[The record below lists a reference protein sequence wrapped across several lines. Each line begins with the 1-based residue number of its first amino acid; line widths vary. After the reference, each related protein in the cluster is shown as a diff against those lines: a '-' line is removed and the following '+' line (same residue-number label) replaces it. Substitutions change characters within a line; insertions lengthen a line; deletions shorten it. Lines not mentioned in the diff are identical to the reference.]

1 MSKVYF
7 SKSIDKIIDQVDMS
21 ALGNKVAIKVHFGEK
36 GCTTFLNSEYAR
48 KAYDKLISA
57 GKEAIL
63 VECNVLYKGSRT
75 NSTDHIKTAREHGFD
90 MPIDILDGEYG
101 QEFVEMDGCK
111 IGKGLEKYDS
121 MIVLSHFKGHMETGF
136 GGAIKNIGMGLGSR
150 AGKLD
155 MHSSVRPSIGSKCI
169 GCGVC
174 AAHCNAGAISIQDG
188 KASIDKGKCEGCAI
202 CIAYCNSNAIL
213 IPWEGRTAEG
223 VQKKVAEYA
232 AAVLKIIPKTLYINV
247 LENITE
253 YCDCMGVEQK
263 PFMPDVGIV
272 YSGDIVAI
280 EKASLDL
287 ADKISEGKF
296 KSINMIDKDKQIE
309 FVSNLGLG
317 EGEYELIKI

>member
-7 SKSIDKIIDQVDMS
+7 SKNIARIVDQIDLS
-21 ALGNKVAIKVHFGEK
+21 ALGNKVAIKVHFGEQ
-36 GCTTFLNSEYAR
+36 GCTTFLNSDYAR
-48 KAYDKLISA
+48 KVYDKITSA
-57 GKEAIL
+57 GKEANL

-75 NSTDHIKTAREHGFD
+75 NSTDHIRTARKHGFD

-101 QEFVEMDGCK
+101 EEFIEVDGCK
-111 IGKGLEKYDS
+111 IGKGVKRYDS

-169 GCGVC
+169 GCGIC
-174 AAHCNAGAISIQDG
+174 AAHCNAGAITVQNKKAIIDQD
-188 KASIDKGKCEGCAI
+188 KCEGCAI

-213 IPWEGRTAEG
+213 IPWAGRTAEG

-247 LENITE
+247 LEKITE
-253 YCDCMGVEQK
+253 FCDCMGTEQK
-263 PFMPDVGIV
+263 PFMPDAGIL
-272 YSGDIVAI
+272 YSDNIVAI

-287 ADKISEGKF
+287 ADKISKGEFKNINKINKDRQIMFAQKLKLGK
-296 KSINMIDKDKQIE
+296 S
-309 FVSNLGLG
+309 
-317 EGEYELIKI
+317 EYELIN